1 MAKNLV
7 IVESPAKAKTIEKIL
22 GQDFS
27 VKSSYGHIRDL
38 PKKGMSIDIEQ
49 NFEPSYEVAPDKLKT
64 VSELKRA
71 AKGATVWLATDED
84 REGEAI
90 AWHLCQAL
98 GIDSKTTKRIVFHEI
113 TKPAIEAAVKK
124 PRFVDQK
131 LVDAQQARRVLDRLV
146 GYELSPVLWKKVQR
160 GLSAGR
166 VQSVAVRLIV
176 ERERE
181 IEKFE
186 AKSSYKLIGTFAT
199 KEGMLSAELEE
210 KLTTYEVAKS
220 FLKDAIDA
228 EFSVASV
235 ESKPGKKTAPPPFT
249 TSTLQ
254 QTASS
259 RLGFSVKQTMVVA
272 QKLYEEGKITYMR
285 TDSLNLA
292 ESAIAQAAQVIRVTY
307 GDNFVDSTRYKTKSA
322 GAQEAHEAIR
332 PTNFALKEAGN
343 DSGQQ
348 RLYQLIYARAL
359 ASQMTPATTKRTSA
373 KIASNRHKQLFK
385 ASGEVIEFEGWLKL
399 YPNPEKATDN
409 ILPPLEQ
416 GQNLKLNK
424 LSATQVF
431 SKPKPRYSEAS
442 LVKKLEELG
451 IGRPSTYA
459 PTISTIQDRGYVERG
474 TNEGIEREV
483 KVATLAEGKITENVE
498 VEKTG
503 ANTSRLVSTDVGSVV
518 TDFLVKHFSKIVD
531 YDFTAKVEDEF
542 DNIADGKTIWNTVIA
557 EFYKDFHKIVEQTE
571 NISRHEAIQA
581 KVLGKDPKS
590 GKPVIARLGRYG
602 PMLQIGE
609 AEDEDKPRFASM
621 PVGKKMDEITLEEAL
636 VMFELPRAVGKTQE
650 GEEITANIGRFG
662 PYVKF
667 GSTFVSIKGE
677 DPHAISESK
686 AREYIAE
693 KKKQEA
699 EKNIQVFEKEGIK
712 VLNGRYG
719 PYITNGTINARI
731 PKDKAPEKL
740 SLADCQ
746 ELLAKA
752 KTRPKRRRLSRK

>member
-1 MAKNLV
+1 MSSKNLV

-22 GQDFS
+22 GKDFS

-38 PKKGMSIDIEQ
+38 PKKGMSIDIEK
-49 NFEPSYEVAPDKLKT
+49 NFEPTYEVSPEKLKT
-64 VSELKRA
+64 VNELKRA

-98 GIDSKTTKRIVFHEI
+98 GLDEKTTKRIVFHEI
-113 TKPAIEAAVKK
+113 TKPAIEAAVQK
-124 PRFVDQK
+124 PRVLDRK

-186 AKSSYKLIGTFAT
+186 ARSSYKVIGDFTT
-199 KEGMLSAELEE
+199 KEGSLSAELEE
-210 KLTTYEVAKS
+210 KLASYEIAKE
-220 FLKDAIDA
+220 FLDKAIGA
-228 EFSVASV
+228 EFTVASV

-285 TDSLNLA
+285 TDSLNMA
-292 ESAIAQAAQVIRVTY
+292 ESAIAQAAQVVKTKY
-307 GDNFVDSTRYKTKSA
+307 GEQYVDSTRYKTKSA

-332 PTNFALKEAGN
+332 PTDFSVAEAGK
-343 DSGQQ
+343 DGGQQ
-348 RLYQLIYARAL
+348 KLYQLIYTRAL
-359 ASQMTPATTKRTSA
+359 ASQMAAATTKRTNA
-373 KIASNRHKQLFK
+373 KIASNKHEQKFK

-399 YPNPEKATDN
+399 YPNPEKAADN
-409 ILPPLEQ
+409 ILPPLTN
-416 GQNLKLNK
+416 GQKLELAK

-442 LVKKLEELG
+442 LVKKLEALG

-474 TNEGIEREV
+474 SNEGTEREV
-483 KVATLAEGKITENVE
+483 KVAILEAGKITEVTE
-498 VEKTG
+498 TEKFG
-503 ANTSRLVSTDVGSVV
+503 ANTSRLVPTDVGSVV
-518 TDFLVKHFSKIVD
+518 TDFLVKHFSGVVD

-542 DNIADGKTIWNTVIA
+542 DDIADGKREWNAMIS
-557 EFYKDFHKIVEQTE
+557 EFYKDFHKTIE
-571 NISRHEAIQA
+571 NSEDISRKDAIQA
-581 KVLGKDPKS
+581 RTLGKDPKS
-590 GKPVIARLGRYG
+590 GKPVIARLGRFG

-609 AEDEDKPRFASM
+609 VEDEEKPRFASI
-621 PVGKKMDEITLEEAL
+621 PAGKKMGDITFEEAMEL
-636 VMFELPRAVGKTQE
+636 FKLPRVVGTTEE
-650 GEEITANIGRFG
+650 GEEITANFGRFG

-667 GSTFVSIKGE
+667 GDTYASIKGE
-677 DPHAISESK
+677 DPLTITEAI
-686 AREYIAE
+686 ARTFIAE
-693 KKKQEA
+693 KKQQDA
-699 EKNIQVFEKEGIK
+699 NKNIQVFEKEGIK

-719 PYITNGTINARI
+719 PYITDGTLNARI
-731 PKDKAPEKL
+731 PKGKHPEKL
-740 SLADCQ
+740 TLAECQ
-746 ELLAKA
+746 ELLAAA
-752 KTRPKRRRLSRK
+752 KKRPKRRR